1 MTDDTEK
8 RQYPRIPVRWP
19 ITIISKTGSIE
30 GESRNITVA
39 GVFVHCLEKLEKNEE
54 YQMIIKI
61 PEKESLLLNG
71 RVVWSNFENM
81 DFNASYVGMGFCFI
95 KISKEDRGVL
105 SEVISRYADLKSTP
119 QNPNRSPAH

>member
-1 MTDDTEK
+1 MKDHDEK
-8 RQYPRIPVRWP
+8 REHPRIPVRWP
-19 ITIISKTGSIE
+19 ITIISKKGSIE

-54 YQMIIKI
+54 YQMILKI

-71 RVVWSNFENM
+71 RVVWSNFENV

-95 KISKEDRGVL
+95 KISKEDRGIL
-105 SEVISRYADLKSTP
+105 GEMISRYANPESNP
-119 QNPNRSPAH
+119 QDVNQSLSH

>member
-1 MTDDTEK
+1 MKDHDEK
-8 RQYPRIPVRWP
+8 REHPRIPVRWP
-19 ITIISKTGSIE
+19 ITIISKKGSIE

-61 PEKESLLLNG
+61 PEKETLLLNG
-71 RVVWSNFENM
+71 RVVWSNFENV

-105 SEVISRYADLKSTP
+105 GEVISRYADPESNP
-119 QNPNRSPAH
+119 QDVNQRPSH

>member
-1 MTDDTEK
+1 MKDHDEK
-8 RQYPRIPVRWP
+8 REHPRIPVRWP
-19 ITIISKTGSIE
+19 ITIISKKGSIE

-71 RVVWSNFENM
+71 RVVWSNFENV

-105 SEVISRYADLKSTP
+105 GEMISRYANPESNP
-119 QNPNRSPAH
+119 QDVNQRLSH

>member
-1 MTDDTEK
+1 M
-8 RQYPRIPVRWP
+8 RWP